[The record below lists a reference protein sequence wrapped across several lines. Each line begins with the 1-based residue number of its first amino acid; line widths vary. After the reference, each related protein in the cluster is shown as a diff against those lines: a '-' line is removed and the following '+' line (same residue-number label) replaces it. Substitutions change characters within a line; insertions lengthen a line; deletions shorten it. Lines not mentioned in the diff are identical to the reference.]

1 MPRQPDPA
9 RQSLKLTGGLA
20 GSLTG
25 KAAPALSLA
34 YLACV
39 VGLALE
45 LMPTSARA
53 QADISGSVALQSEY
67 RYRGQNPGK
76 GGAVPQ
82 VTVNVDGLA
91 GWYLGG
97 FASAMTIG
105 DVEGYKL
112 QGYAGYAQ
120 RMRSGGSWEAGCSR
134 ITYTQAHGNDFSE
147 CYAGLSF
154 ERGSTRIYYSSKY
167 LGFAART
174 IYAEVSAFYPVHPRF
189 NLIAHAGVLYNL
201 SDGYFP
207 GIPASSRVDARLGVG
222 IPFGNW
228 TAQIA
233 REYVQDDGRRYISY
247 PVHPPKSWS
256 FGVTYAF

>member
-1 MPRQPDPA
+1 LTLSGRRAAGLRCRPGGYGTAEPGTRA
-9 RQSLKLTGGLA
+9 RNVACLLCLA
-20 GSLTG
+20 CIGVL
-25 KAAPALSLA
+25 AAPQ
-34 YLACV
+34 
-39 VGLALE
+39 
-45 LMPTSARA
+45 ARA

-82 VTVNVDGLA
+82 LTVNIDGVA

-105 DVEGYKL
+105 DMDGYKL

-134 ITYTQAHGNDFSE
+134 ITYTQAHDNDFSE
-147 CYAGLSF
+147 CYAGLGF
-154 ERGSTRIYYSSKY
+154 ERGSARIYYSPGY
-167 LGFAART
+167 LGYQART
-174 IYAEVSAFYPVHPRF
+174 VYAEVSAFYPVHPRF
-189 NLIAHAGVLYNL
+189 NLIAHAGVLRNL
-201 SDGYFP
+201 SGGYWA
-207 GIPASSRVDARLGVG
+207 GIPTSSRIDARIGVG

-228 TAQIA
+228 TLQIA
-233 REYVQDDGRRYISY
+233 REYVQDDGRRYASY

>member
-1 MPRQPDPA
+1 
-9 RQSLKLTGGLA
+9 LKLAGGLA
-20 GSLTG
+20 G
-25 KAAPALSLA
+25 KAAPALSLVGM
-34 YLACV
+34 ACL

-45 LMPTSARA
+45 MMPASARA

-82 VTVNVDGLA
+82 VTINVDGLA

-105 DVEGYKL
+105 DLEGYKL
-112 QGYAGYAQ
+112 QGYAGFAQ

-154 ERGSTRIYYSSKY
+154 ERGSTRIYYSPKY
-167 LGFAART
+167 LGYAART
-174 IYAEVSAFYPVHPRF
+174 VYAEVSAFYPVHPRF

-207 GIPASSRVDARLGVG
+207 GIPTSSRVDARLGVG

>member
-1 MPRQPDPA
+1 MVDA
-9 RQSLKLTGGLA
+9 LA
-20 GSLTG
+20 GR
-25 KAAPALSLA
+25 AAPALSLV

-154 ERGSTRIYYSSKY
+154 ERGSTRIYYSPKY
-167 LGFAART
+167 LGYAART
-174 IYAEVSAFYPVHPRF
+174 VYAEVSAFYPVHPRF

-207 GIPASSRVDARLGVG
+207 GIPMSSRVDARLGVG